1 MKHTPDSRV
10 TVRQNFFSVHVVQ
23 LWNKLPEEVI
33 SVSSVSAFIS
43 RLNSMH
49 VSFLMFC
56 FSAMC
61 FLIYVSF
68 RAVVSA
74 FRAFLSSQ
82 HSSALYCFYC
92 IAFVFVLM
100 NKIFINSNLIK
111 NVEYLQR

>member
-10 TVRQNFFSVHVVQ
+10 TVRQNFFSVRVVQ

-33 SVSSVSAFIS
+33 SASSISAS
-43 RLNSMH
+43 TSHLNSMLE
-49 VSFLMFC
+49 SFLMFC

-74 FRAFLSSQ
+74 F
-82 HSSALYCFYC
+82 
-92 IAFVFVLM
+92 
-100 NKIFINSNLIK
+100 
-111 NVEYLQR
+111 